1 MILGRTPGGLIKT
14 KSDGGLR
21 AVNCACC
28 VPPPPTGCCAY
39 TASGILNG
47 LYTATDLPDEI
58 KVYNGGFGFNGNIFT
73 KSGNGYY
80 LALGD
85 GYQIE
90 AQLIGV
96 NYEWRLFQVGAEDS
110 VELNPE
116 TQSCLYSI
124 FPPEGDCASDTLA
137 DSYLLTSSGTFSPE
151 TVTRTTD
158 ACTWNYEYP
167 DPCVGAFARLQ
178 LASYEGIS
186 PQWGCIIN
194 KSVCGGSFEFGSK
207 DGPQNS
213 PVGNYLDNFGDLVFT
228 VS

>member
-1 MILGRTPGGLIKT
+1 MILGRTADNKIKI
-14 KSDGGLR
+14 KKDGVGLR

-73 KSGNGYY
+73 KSGNGYC

-116 TQSCLYSI
+116 TPSCLYSI
-124 FPPEGDCASDTLA
+124 FPPEGDCASDTFA
-137 DSYLLTSSGTFSPE
+137 DSYLIQGE
-151 TVTRTTD
+151 EEIVTRTVS
-158 ACTWNYEYP
+158 ACNWIYEYTE
-167 DPCVGAFARLQ
+167 PCVGSTLDLQ
-178 LASYEGIS
+178 LISFEGIA
-186 PQWGCIIN
+186 PFWYCQIN
-194 KSVCGGSFEFGSK
+194 TLICGGYLKFGFK

>member
-1 MILGRTPGGLIKT
+1 MILGRTPAGLIKT

-28 VPPPPTGCCAY
+28 APPPIGCCAY

-90 AQLIGV
+90 AHLNGE
-96 NYEWRLFQVGAEDS
+96 NYEWRLFPAGQEEVW

-116 TQSCLYSI
+116 APYCLYSI
-124 FPPEGDCASDTLA
+124 FPPERDSCAIDTFA
-137 DSYLLTSSGTFSPE
+137 DSYLIQGE
-151 TVTRTTD
+151 GEIVTRTVS
-158 ACTWNYEYP
+158 ACNWSYEYP
-167 DPCVGAFARLQ
+167 EPCVGSTLYLQ
-178 LASYEGIS
+178 LSSYEGGAPYWYCEIDTL
-186 PQWGCIIN
+186 I
-194 KSVCGGSFEFGSK
+194 CGGYLKVGFK

-213 PVGNYLDNFGDLVFT
+213 PVGDYLDDFGDLIFR